1 MRNGGGEAVWLYE
14 SRKQLVTVLTRRS
27 SVTLPVWPA
36 SHQLVALSKPGRA
49 PKTSISI
56 STFLFFLRLSC
67 FSCPPPTP
75 GPSSALLL
83 SPRSFLHLHP
93 PWRHPLLLHRLPKL
107 QPWRGTA
114 VHQRTPLICLSWADR
129 DAGAQSFFFTSGCKV
144 ILGPCPIRAFHREKK
159 KRRMMGVSAL
169 IKVMGGNKLK
179 PSVAAEQV
187 MGR

>member
-14 SRKQLVTVLTRRS
+14 SRKQLVMALTCRS

-36 SHQLVALSKPGRA
+36 SHQPVALSKPSRA

-56 STFLFFLRLSC
+56 STFLFFLCLSC

-75 GPSSALLL
+75 GPSSAVLL
-83 SPRSFLHLHP
+83 SPRSFLDLHP

-114 VHQRTPLICLSWADR
+114 VHQWTPLICLSWADTYT
-129 DAGAQSFFFTSGCKV
+129 GAQSLFLHLVVKSFWARVQSEHFTE
-144 ILGPCPIRAFHREKK
+144 EKK

-187 MGR
+187 MRR